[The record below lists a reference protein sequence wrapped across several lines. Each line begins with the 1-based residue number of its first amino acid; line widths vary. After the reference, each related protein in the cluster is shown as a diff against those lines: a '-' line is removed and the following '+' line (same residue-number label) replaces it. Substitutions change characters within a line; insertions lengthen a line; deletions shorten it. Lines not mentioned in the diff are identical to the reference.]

1 MLHETKLEAVQ
12 EKIQQLSDTQLD
24 DLIQYLDIKV
34 NLLPNEVDL
43 LKHLPNIL
51 KEDEVVL
58 KKLAQ

>member
-34 NLLPNEVDL
+34 NLLSNEVDL